1 MTLEHALDAILP
13 APQEDSKMPKHSLE
27 EIVELL
33 DRNAQRATYGAVAK
47 LTGNAP
53 RSLLKGR
60 DRGRNYSWIVNRQ
73 TGKPTGYKD
82 DQIDPRLADSQA
94 VIDDADELQ
103 RWLDDAATNTLAL
116 ATSPTTGD

>member
-1 MTLEHALDAILP
+1 ML
-13 APQEDSKMPKHSLE
+13 KHSLD

-33 DRNAQRATYGAVAK
+33 DRHAQRATYGAVAK

-73 TGKPTGYKD
+73 TGKPTGYQD
-82 DQIDPRLADSQA
+82 DQIDPRLANSNA
-94 VIDDADELQ
+94 VIDDADQLQ
-103 RWLDDAATNTLAL
+103 RWLDDAAADTPAVASGL
-116 ATSPTTGD
+116 TTGASAGLSP

>member
-1 MTLEHALDAILP
+1 
-13 APQEDSKMPKHSLE
+13 MPKHSLE

-47 LTGNAP
+47 LTDNAP

-73 TGKPTGYKD
+73 TGKPTGYKA
-82 DQIDPRLADSQA
+82 DQIDPRLSGSQA

-103 RWLDDAATNTLAL
+103 RWLDDAATRTLAL
-116 ATSPTTGD
+116 ATSPTPGD